1 MNPIQM
7 QSRLRVLRRWAW
19 LIICASLV
27 VAWTTSWTEAYIV
40 VLLSTV
46 SGIAVWF
53 GGHGMRH
60 LLHHLRLRMAGHIT
74 TATIVAY
81 REGEQSDEFRYVA
94 LVSFVTNSG
103 EQRQLVPL
111 TSRYERPPQA
121 LGDAPDG
128 CEKGATLSDAPPIGH
143 SVRVV
148 YDPTDPAWVDERFS
162 WSVLGFSTFQLLA
175 MIVLFGTLLIATL
188 ATQIPS
194 IRHQ

>member
-1 MNPIQM
+1 MNPIQI

-19 LIICASLV
+19 LIVCASVV
-27 VAWTTSWTEAYIV
+27 VAWTTGWTDAYIV
-40 VLLSTV
+40 ILLCTV

-60 LLHHLRLRMAGHIT
+60 LAHHLRLRMAGHIT

-81 REGEQSDEFRYVA
+81 REDVQSDELRHVA

-103 EQRQLVPL
+103 EERQLIPL
-111 TSRYERPPQA
+111 TSRYERPPE
-121 LGDAPDG
+121 GSTDAPDG
-128 CEKGATLSDAPPIGH
+128 REATLSDAPPIGRP
-143 SVRVV
+143 VRVV
-148 YDPTDPAWVDERFS
+148 YDPTDPTCVDERFS
-162 WSVLGFSTFQLLA
+162 WSVLGVSTFQFLA

-188 ATQIPS
+188 TTQMPA